1 MAAFMSVMQAEKNG
15 YLVSEFGLQFMTH
28 SWLIDLTIAMQ
39 AFYFQSIFGSM
50 HHKTGLYELQT

>member
-1 MAAFMSVMQAEKNG
+1 MSVMQAEKNG